1 MPTRVLI
8 ALSAA
13 FSVFVAAATLGVV
26 LFGPPLRQAPAP
38 RPAAPGEAPVGTLTT
53 EEPEVRFPLPPFQFT
68 EASGE
73 PFGREDLLGKVW
85 VADFVFSTCQG
96 ICPRLSEGLAR
107 LQAAL
112 ATRPGGERVGLLS
125 FTVDPENDTP
135 AVLTAYA
142 ARYGADRARWKL
154 VTGERAAIWG
164 LIREGFKLPVGD
176 DGPPAPGMPVFH
188 SGKLVLIDAQG
199 TVRGYFD
206 GLAEDAAA
214 EEARILAAV
223 EALLE

>member
-1 MPTRVLI
+1 MSSRLLV
-8 ALSAA
+8 ALSGA

-26 LFGPPLRQAPAP
+26 LFGPPRRQGPASS
-38 RPAAPGEAPVGTLTT
+38 PAGAPVEALTS
-53 EEPEVRFPLPPFQFT
+53 EEPEVRFPLPEFRFT
-68 EASGE
+68 EASGQ

-85 VADFVFSTCQG
+85 VVDFVFTTCQG

-107 LQAAL
+107 LQATL

-125 FTVDPENDTP
+125 FSVDPEHDTP
-135 AVLTAYA
+135 AALTAYA

-188 SGKLVLIDAQG
+188 SGKLALIDAQG
-199 TVRGYFD
+199 AVRGYFD

-223 EALLE
+223 DALLAE